1 MSTSTIEIA
10 ADGRPDSLALRQFRT
25 DFARQR
31 RRQWLAQGLGAFAF
45 LVLFSAATAETGILR
60 VRFLEG
66 LPRLGDYL
74 IKTVPTLR
82 WATLGADFAE
92 WFYAWKIWLGLLLE
106 TLLIAFLAT
115 LLAVTAGFVLSFK
128 AARNLGNSG
137 PVVFA
142 VRRLFEIARTVPELV
157 WALIFVF
164 AFGVGPLAGVLAIA
178 LHSVGALGKLNSE
191 AIENIDMRPWE
202 GMIAAGAGWW
212 QAARYAAMPQVL
224 PNIASYTLLRF
235 EINVRSSSIIGYV
248 GAGGL
253 GRELRTVIS
262 FQEYESISALFLII
276 VVTVAVIDFVCE
288 KFRHRFIGLTGATR

>member
-1 MSTSTIEIA
+1 MSTSTIDIA

-31 RRQWLAQGLGAFAF
+31 RHQRLVQGLGALVF
-45 LVLFSAATAETGILR
+45 LVLFSAAVAETNILQ

-74 IKTVPTLR
+74 VKTLPTLR

-115 LLAVTAGFVLSFK
+115 LLAVAAGFVLSFK
-128 AARNLGNSG
+128 AARNLGTSA

-142 VRRLFEIARTVPELV
+142 IRRLFEVARTVPELV

-178 LHSVGALGKLNSE
+178 LHSAGALGKLNSE

-262 FQEYESISALFLII
+262 FQEYESLSALFLII

-288 KFRHRFIGLTGATR
+288 KFRHRFIGLTGGAR

>member
-1 MSTSTIEIA
+1 MTGIELA
-10 ADGRPDSLALRQFRT
+10 ADGRPATPALRQFGEEFGRH
-25 DFARQR
+25 R
-31 RRQWLAQGLGAFAF
+31 RRQLLVHGAGTAAFF
-45 LVLFSAATAETGILR
+45 LVFALAVAETNLLN
-60 VRFLEG
+60 VRFWDG

-74 IKTVPTLR
+74 AKTLPTLR
-82 WATLGADFAE
+82 WNSLLADIGE

-106 TLLIAFLAT
+106 TILIAFFAT
-115 LLAVTAGFVLSFK
+115 TLAVSIAFVLAYK
-128 AARNLGNSG
+128 AARNLGTSG
-137 PVVFA
+137 IVTFT
-142 VRRLFEIARTVPELV
+142 VRRCFEIARTVPELV

-178 LHSVGALGKLNSE
+178 LHSIGSLGKLYSE
-191 AIENIDMRPWE
+191 AIENADMRPWE
-202 GMIAAGAGWW
+202 GMAAAGAGWW
-212 QAARYAAMPQVL
+212 QSVRYALVPQVL

-276 VVTVAVIDFVCE
+276 VVTVAVIDFACE
-288 KFRHRFIGLTGATR
+288 KLRHRFIGIEARTA